1 LVVEDDER
9 IRDVVRELLEGVA
22 PAGIRTV
29 ADGEEALKVLESF
42 PADIV
47 LTEGNLTGMDSLNL
61 LRPIRNKKTSPN
73 ADVLVVVM
81 ASMAENQRLQRM
93 CGIGIEAFIK
103 KPISNEIVLK
113 RLVSTL
119 SDPRRF
125 VSSLGCFGPDRRG
138 RVDVARPGPGRRRV
152 VELSVSSHRP

>member
-125 VSSLGCFGPDRRG
+125 VSSLGYFGPDRRG